1 MPAKHAFAEDNS
13 DQWQRKKQTPEQK
26 KAARLAKLDPA
37 NWKSAKDVY
46 DARSAEAAKKRKRED
61 GDADNDVDEQ
71 QGDQVPPSKKQK
83 SDGKKKVLS
92 DRKITEKG
100 VDEAIENPNLK
111 KKLKKRAN
119 RLEKNQKERERRE
132 AELAK
137 SQNAEQDI
145 SIDMT
150 GANESVPD
158 NKPDSKSSKKEE
170 NKQKQS
176 ESAPMQEASKPIKIS
191 KKDSKTA
198 PGTVK
203 ASKQDLAAEEETS
216 ELPDEEDWESESD
229 QDDEENQDEDSD
241 QEMSDAASTATSSEA
256 MPDILSPVHDSAS
269 SSVSSIQPPA
279 QTQDVKPKSK
289 AQKQAA
295 TPSESANVKPVQ
307 SEAEREAARQR
318 LQSQISQF
326 RSQRKADSKP
336 VQTRAEL
343 LEQRRRKEAERK
355 AAKKE
360 QRRKEK
366 EEEARKQDEEI
377 ARRFSPGG
385 SVTGSLLGSPR
396 SPMIDDDSGA
406 NAFTF
411 GRIAFADGSS
421 FDPTTKQAADAK
433 KRKGPSDT
441 ASALKAAQA
450 KQGRIAGLDD
460 EKKADIAEKDMWLNA
475 RKRAHGE
482 KVKDDTS
489 LLKKALKRQDKEKK
503 KSETEWT
510 KRTEGVQ
517 AAQDAKQKRRTENLQ
532 KRKEEKGSKGSK
544 VSKGKKPKRAGF
556 EGSFKGRSGKNK
568 K

>member
-1 MPAKHAFAEDNS
+1 MFAEDNS
-13 DQWQRKKQTPEQK
+13 DQWNRKKQTPEQK

-46 DARSAEAAKKRKRED
+46 DERSAEAAKKRKRDE
-61 GDADNDVDEQ
+61 GDAETEVN
-71 QGDQVPPSKKQK
+71 GDQNEKAPASKKQRN
-83 SDGKKKVLS
+83 SGNQKVLS
-92 DRKITEKG
+92 DKKITEKG
-100 VDEAIENPNLK
+100 DDEVIENANLR
-111 KKLKKRAN
+111 KKLKKRKA
-119 RLEKNQKERERRE
+119 RSEKNQKQRERRD
-132 AELAK
+132 AESAK
-137 SQNAEQDI
+137 ESNEKQDI
-145 SIDMT
+145 SITLADVDEGIPSEKT
-150 GANESVPD
+150 EA
-158 NKPDSKSSKKEE
+158 KSSKKEKKSKSLE
-170 NKQKQS
+170 AVPAAK
-176 ESAPMQEASKPIKIS
+176 AASKPQKS
-191 KKDSKTA
+191 SEKNKGDVPA
-198 PGTVK
+198 P
-203 ASKQDLAAEEETS
+203 AEIPSIDGAVEDETS
-216 ELPDEEDWESESD
+216 QLLDEDEWESGSD
-229 QDDEENQDEDSD
+229 QDEEENLDEDSD
-241 QEMSDAASTATSSEA
+241 QHMSDDASTATSSEA
-256 MPDILSPVHDSAS
+256 VPDILSPMHDSAS
-269 SSVSSIQPPA
+269 SSVSSIQPSA
-279 QTQDVKPKSK
+279 QLQEPKPKSK
-289 AQKQAA
+289 AQKQPN
-295 TPSESANVKPVQ
+295 TSLESTSSQPVQ
-307 SEAEREAARQR
+307 SEADREAARQR

-396 SPMIDDDSGA
+396 SPMIDEDGGA

-411 GRIAFADGSS
+411 SRIAFADGST
-421 FDPTTKQAADAK
+421 FDPATKQATDSK
-433 KRKGPSDT
+433 KRKGPSDA

-489 LLKKALKRQDKEKK
+489 LLKKALKRQGKEKK
-503 KSETEWT
+503 KSEQEWT
-510 KRTEGVQ
+510 KRTDGVQ

-532 KRKEEKGSKGSK
+532 KRKDEKGSKK
-544 VSKGKKPKRAGF
+544 VKKPKRAGF